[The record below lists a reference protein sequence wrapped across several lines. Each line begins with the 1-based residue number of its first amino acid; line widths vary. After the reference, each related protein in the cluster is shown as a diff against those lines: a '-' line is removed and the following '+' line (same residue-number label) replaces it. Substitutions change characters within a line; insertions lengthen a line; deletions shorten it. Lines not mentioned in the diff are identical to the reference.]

1 MAEIRMLGGGLP
13 VLSTNIPLRRDGLPY
28 ANHRQPDDKGV
39 AVYFTYKGRQM
50 CFACDKWDKVE
61 DNIQAVRKTIEAL
74 RGIARWGTG
83 DMMERAFT
91 GFQALPSPEMANK
104 RQWWQVLG
112 VDRAASAEAIKE
124 AYRSKAKACH
134 PDAGGDEA
142 MMAELNAA
150 YSEAT
155 RAA

>member
-1 MAEIRMLGGGLP
+1 VAESGRCGDR
-13 VLSTNIPLRRDGLPY
+13 NRLPY
-28 ANHRQPDDKGV
+28 AGQRQPDDKGV
-39 AVYFTYKGRQM
+39 AVYFTYKDRQM
-50 CFACDKWDKVE
+50 CFACDVWDKVE

-91 GFQALPSPEMANK
+91 GFQALPSPEMVNK

-112 VDRAASAEAIKE
+112 LSQDAASEAIKK
-124 AYRSKAKACH
+124 AYRRKAKVCH

-142 MMAELNAA
+142 RMAELNAA
-150 YSEAT
+150 YSEAMKAVDLT
-155 RAA
+155 NTVLNRE